1 MRAVGFKTAVVT
13 SSKNAQLILETA
25 AITDLFD
32 VRVDGVESA
41 KLGLKGKPEADI
53 FLVAAQHL
61 SVIPARCIV
70 FEDAVAGVQAG
81 RQGSFGLVVGVAR
94 NGGGEDLLANGAD
107 LVVTNLA
114 QLQFEEEFSDPQL
127 SSALAYID
135 DIGRALSSVTPAVF
149 LDYDGTLTPIVD
161 RPELALLSAEMREV
175 LKTLAGLCPTAI
187 ISGRDLVDVRQMV
200 GLDELYYAG
209 SHGFDI
215 AVPQH
220 TQIEYQEGKAFLPD
234 LTQAA
239 AQLDEALGSIPGC
252 LVERKRFAIA
262 VHYRLVAEQHL
273 DTVSAAVSR
282 IAAQHPRL
290 KHSGGKKIYEL
301 RPNLNWDKGKAL
313 AWLLKALDLDTL
325 AVLPFYLGDDE
336 TDEDAFAAVHER
348 GIGILVAAQPQS
360 SRARYRLADTD
371 EVKSFLKALVSILEK
386 GR

>member
-1 MRAVGFKTAVVT
+1 
-13 SSKNAQLILETA
+13 
-25 AITDLFD
+25 
-32 VRVDGVESA
+32 
-41 KLGLKGKPEADI
+41 
-53 FLVAAQHL
+53 
-61 SVIPARCIV
+61 
-70 FEDAVAGVQAG
+70 
-81 RQGSFGLVVGVAR
+81 
-94 NGGGEDLLANGAD
+94 
-107 LVVTNLA
+107 
-114 QLQFEEEFSDPQL
+114 
-127 SSALAYID
+127 
-135 DIGRALSSVTPAVF
+135 
-149 LDYDGTLTPIVD
+149 
-161 RPELALLSAEMREV
+161 
-175 LKTLAGLCPTAI
+175 
-187 ISGRDLVDVRQMV
+187 MV

-273 DTVSAAVSR
+273 DTVSTAVSR
-282 IAAQHPRL
+282 IAAQYPRL
-290 KHSGGKKIYEL
+290 KRSGGKKIYEL

-313 AWLLKALDLDTL
+313 AWLLKALDLDTP